1 MRITV
6 LTKQAKRLRCAPET
20 SPPDVAAQPQRVKCF
35 LWHGNVFRAL
45 QTVDDLTT
53 DLTAGG
59 DESGKLAKAVREFGG
74 YLAANAPDI
83 PNYGHP
89 QLRGTPTRR
98 RDHLHLVR
106 RIRGQPGQQTHGQ
119 KAADAMGSPRRAP
132 TAPDPH
138 PGPQRHPRRPLPA
151 LVPRL
156 THTTDQEP
164 LAA

>member
-59 DESGKLAKAVREFGG
+59 DESGKRAKAVREFGG
-74 YLAANAPDI
+74 YLAANAHAI

-106 RIRGQPGQQTHGQ
+106 RIRGQPGHQQTHGQ
-119 KAADAMGSPRRAP
+119 SSRCARAP
-132 TAPDPH
+132 AARTYYCRSAP
-138 PGPQRHPRRPLPA
+138 A
-151 LVPRL
+151 S
-156 THTTDQEP
+156 
-164 LAA
+164 